1 MSEEAELDVRAS
13 DAQSCSQAPRDPES
27 DRAPESTL
35 RGSADTPT
43 SSCTTTN
50 HHADSQESSVPVLG
64 SSITG
69 VSSATIG
76 VSIVSRS
83 AKGAEGSSMQFST
96 RPPSADP
103 VFMGTWQKQ
112 SAEQTNLL
120 FRMTQ
125 QAIRCTL
132 VNCTCECFQPG
143 KIHLRT
149 CDQCKHGWV
158 AHALDKLSTQ
168 HLYHPTQV
176 EIVQSNVVF
185 DISSLMLY
193 GTQAVPVRLKILLD
207 RLFSVLK
214 QEEVLHILHGLGWTL
229 RDYVR
234 GYILQDAAGKVLDRW
249 SIMSREEEIITLQQ
263 FLRFGETKSIVELMA
278 IQEKEGQAVTVPSSK
293 TDSGIRT
300 FIESNSTG
308 RGRSPGLLN
317 HMETSSP
324 SSIHHFENIPNSLAF
339 MLPFQYINPV
349 SAPMLGLPPNGLAL
363 EQSGLRGL
371 RERDREASLPN
382 QSEPVDSSESEVSL
396 SPFRSSGQSPNRIGI
411 LGTLN
416 NAIEPKQEPNNRA
429 SPVSP
434 TPSSQQSQQS
444 QQQTEQQGQGQG
456 QPGTPRPGST
466 SLNDHQAHHHFVKSE
481 QSKSITHSSFSSKMH
496 RMRRMGATSRKG
508 RVCCNS
514 CGKTF
519 YDKGTLK
526 IHYNAVHLKIKH
538 RCTIEG
544 CNMVFSSLRSRNRHS
559 ANPNP
564 RLHMP
569 MLRNNRDKD
578 LIRSNSVPGTPV
590 ISSSKSGFT
599 LTSPGRPPLGFATP
613 PLDPMLQSPLQSPLV
628 FPSLKSV
635 QPVQPMPP
643 FYRTLLSPQDL
654 VSPPVSLP
662 TSPILPNTTNSTTL
676 MDQQHH
682 LLAAAAAAASS
693 HAHNLSSDGGA
704 MSHHRLATVGIPQ
717 PDPSTTTN
725 TDPTPKKKPRKS
737 SMPVKIEKEVIDV
750 ADDYDE
756 DRDDEDDD
764 SCHRQHSSSHLHHN
778 NINGNC
784 NNNNNGGN
792 NNGQHSGGSG
802 HQSPSQDE
810 MSPGLMRGHLI
821 RMDQD
826 DCRDGG
832 PGAEGG
838 RGERGGPGGEL
849 RCMDSFTSEDQD
861 HERDFENESE
871 TSDSK
876 MFYREDMMEVEEQ
889 QQRLHSSR
897 SSRIRG
903 DNGLDKEQEDQES
916 RDEEALLRKEL
927 EESKSRSSPSP
938 HQPAM
943 KIKEELNDPTYD
955 MFCMSQYGLYNASMA
970 ALHES
975 FLSSMNYGAS
985 LPKFPSSHSPEGDLC
1000 TSPNSDPKICY
1011 VCKKSFKSSY
1021 SVKLHYK
1028 NVHLK
1033 EMHVCTV
1040 SGCNAAFPSRRSRD
1054 RHSSN
1059 INLHRKLLTKELD
1072 DIVLDPHLTPL
1083 PKDLRAEFLA
1093 KIYAGHHL
1101 GLDIITGAGIGGA
1114 SLGGGGLTRD
1124 ANSPAGTDYHHHPL
1138 NRHHLPLHHP
1148 NTNGFYHR
1156 GGPPDDYMV
1165 LDLSTTSSVQSSGSV
1180 HSSHESDEG
1189 SDEGILLDD
1198 LEDGVEGDDI
1208 GVSDGDDCLQR
1219 AGARRDQIGEGGVGS
1234 SEEGLTGAEPS
1245 SSPSLLSPGGNAVG
1259 GSGGILCSICHK
1271 LYSNKGT
1278 LRVHYKTVHLRE
1290 MHKCKVT
1297 GCNMMFSSVRSRNR
1311 HSQNPNLHKN
1321 VPFMAMID

>member
-1 MSEEAELDVRAS
+1 MSKEAELDVRGS
-13 DAQSCSQAPRDPES
+13 ECDTVPPEPSKDPEPPRLPPAKANGPNGTTGVFTS
-27 DRAPESTL
+27 IPS
-35 RGSADTPT
+35 SSHSSSST
-43 SSCTTTN
+43 SS
-50 HHADSQESSVPVLG
+50 SSSSRSGLG
-64 SSITG
+64 GI
-69 VSSATIG
+69 
-76 VSIVSRS
+76 SIVSRS
-83 AKGAEGSSMQFST
+83 AEGAGESSMQFST
-96 RPPSADP
+96 RPPSAEQP
-103 VFMGTWQKQ
+103 GFMGTWQQQ
-112 SAEQTNLL
+112 STDSNLL
-120 FRMTQ
+120 YRMSQ

-249 SIMSREEEIITLQQ
+249 TIMSREEEIITLQQ

-300 FIESNSTG
+300 FIESNNRT
-308 RGRSPGLLN
+308 RSPGLLTHLEN
-317 HMETSSP
+317 SSP

-339 MLPFQYINPV
+339 LLPFQYINPV
-349 SAPMLGLPPNGLAL
+349 SAPMLGLPPNGLPM
-363 EQSGLRGL
+363 EQSALRL
-371 RERDREASLPN
+371 REPSLPN
-382 QSEPVDSSESEVSL
+382 QGEQVETSESEVSL
-396 SPFRSSGQSPNRIGI
+396 SPFRTGQSPSRGA
-411 LGTLN
+411 LGAIN
-416 NAIEPKQEPNNRA
+416 NIEPKTEPNSTA
-429 SPVSP
+429 SPISP
-434 TPSSQQSQQS
+434 TPSTQQAQQQQQQQTQLQQQQGQQQSQNQS
-444 QQQTEQQGQGQG
+444 Q
-456 QPGTPRPGST
+456 PN
-466 SLNDHQAHHHFVKSE
+466 SLSDHPVHHHFVKDE
-481 QSKSITHSSFSSKMH
+481 QSKTITHPSFSAKMN

-578 LIRSNSVPGTPV
+578 LIRANSTTGTPV
-590 ISSSKSGFT
+590 ISSTKSGFT
-599 LTSPGRPPLGFATP
+599 LTSPGRPPLGFTTP
-613 PLDPMLQSPLQSPLV
+613 PVDPMLQSPLQSPLV

-635 QPVQPMPP
+635 QPVQPVPP
-643 FYRTLLSPQDL
+643 FYRTLLSPADL

-662 TSPILPNTTNSTTL
+662 TSPILPTTTNSTTL
-676 MDQQHH
+676 MDQQQQI
-682 LLAAAAAAASS
+682 LAAAAVAS
-693 HAHNLSSDGGA
+693 HNNVHVSEAGP
-704 MSHHRLATVGIPQ
+704 MSHRLPTPTANHDFTSG
-717 PDPSTTTN
+717 SS
-725 TDPTPKKKPRKS
+725 DPTPKKKPRKS

-750 ADDYDE
+750 ADEYE
-756 DRDDEDDD
+756 DKDEDDD
-764 SCHRQHSSSHLHHN
+764 DNIHQNHHHHQSSLLHN
-778 NINGNC
+778 NIKINGNC
-784 NNNNNGGN
+784 NSNNCGSGTGN
-792 NNGQHSGGSG
+792 HSGGSG
-802 HQSPSQDE
+802 QQSPSQDE
-810 MSPGLMRGHLI
+810 MSPGLALRGMMRQSE
-821 RMDQD
+821 DE
-826 DCRDGG
+826 CR
-832 PGAEGG
+832 EGTG
-838 RGERGGPGGEL
+838 SESRGGNDLRSSGEL
-849 RCMDSFTSEDQD
+849 RCMGSFTSEDQD

-876 MFYREDMMEVEEQ
+876 MFYRDELMDVEEQ
-889 QQRLHSSR
+889 QKHS
-897 SSRIRG
+897 RG
-903 DNGLDKEQEDQES
+903 GRGLNKEQD
-916 RDEEALLRKEL
+916 DEGGEETHLRKEM
-927 EESKSRSSPSP
+927 EGKGHSSPSP
-938 HQPAM
+938 PQPTI
-943 KIKEELNDPTYD
+943 KIKEELSDPTYD
-955 MFCMSQYGLYNASMA
+955 MFCMGQYGLYNGGMAAAAAAAASMA

-975 FLSSMNYGAS
+975 FISSMGYGAS
-985 LPKFPSSHSPEGDLC
+985 PPKFPSSQSPEGDPC
-1000 TSPNSDPKICY
+1000 SSPDPKICY

-1021 SVKLHYK
+1021 SMKLHYK

-1040 SGCNAAFPSRRSRD
+1040 AGCNAAFPSRRSRD

-1072 DIVLDPHLTPL
+1072 DIVLDPQLTPL
-1083 PKDLRAEFLA
+1083 PKDLRAELLA
-1093 KIYAGHHL
+1093 KIYAGHHM
-1101 GLDIITGAGIGGA
+1101 GLDPMAGMGIGGA
-1114 SLGGGGLTRD
+1114 SLGPTGLNHD
-1124 ANSPAGTDYHHHPL
+1124 ARSPTSNEYPHHPF
-1138 NRHHLPLHHP
+1138 HHNLKNHH
-1148 NTNGFYHR
+1148 TNGFSQ
-1156 GGPPDDYMV
+1156 GQPDDYMV
-1165 LDLSTTSSVQSSGSV
+1165 LDLSTTSSVQSSSSV

-1198 LEDGVEGDDI
+1198 LEEEEGEEDEEE
-1208 GVSDGDDCLQR
+1208 GNSEGEDCSQR
-1219 AGARRDQIGEGGVGS
+1219 AVRRAEGRHRDETGELRGEGHG
-1234 SEEGLTGAEPS
+1234 EGLETS
-1245 SSPSLLSPGGNAVG
+1245 SSPFFLSSTG
-1259 GSGGILCSICHK
+1259 GSNGGSSGILCNICHK
-1271 LYSNKGT
+1271 MYSNKGT

-1290 MHKCKVT
+1290 MHKCKIP
-1297 GCNMMFSSVRSRNR
+1297 GCNMVFSSVRSRNR

-1321 VPFMAMID
+1321 MPFSTIID